1 MRKHIIKI
9 TNILICMVITMCIGV
24 ELVSASS
31 IKASSTK
38 IKPGDKITLMI
49 SNLTSSDSKYKLSYD
64 DKYFSSE
71 GSTCGSGKTILTE
84 KAKGSASC
92 EINLK
97 AKSQDLTGDVASVI
111 SIVSEGESDK
121 SELSITIQANKTTTT
136 TTSPTTTTTTS
147 STTPQ
152 KSNNAFLSSIKIS
165 DDKGTSIGY
174 TPTFNKEVYDYS
186 ATVAS
191 TVSKVSIDTTLEDS
205 KANVVITGNNTEL
218 VAGEN
223 NKIVITVTAED
234 GTKKTY
240 NINVKRESQDSNA
253 NLSSLEIKED
263 KTFEFDPDSFVY
275 DINIKNSV
283 NKLTI
288 NYSVE
293 SDTTTVEISGNKKLK
308 NGSVVKIL
316 VTAEDGTKREYTLNI
331 IKEKDTVKTTDTTK
345 YKDEKN
351 PFVLIVL
358 SVIGFALIGGI
369 INVIKK

>member
-38 IKPGDKITLMI
+38 IKPGDKITLTI

-71 GSTCGSGKTILTE
+71 GSSCGSGKTILTE
-84 KAKGSASC
+84 KAKGSSSC

-136 TTSPTTTTTTS
+136 TITTTTTTS
-147 STTPQ
+147 STAPK
-152 KSNNAFLSSIKIS
+152 KSNNAFLSSMKIS

-223 NKIVITVTAED
+223 NKIVIIITAED

-240 NINVKRESQDSNA
+240 NINVKRQSQDSNA
-253 NLSSLEIKED
+253 NLSGLEIKED

-275 DINIKNSV
+275 DINIKNNV

-293 SDTTTVEISGNKKLK
+293 SDTTTVEISGNEKLK

-331 IKEKDTVKTTDTTK
+331 IKEKDIVKTADTTK